1 MKKLKTILQHNI
13 IYYVVLL
20 IAFCLYFISN
30 NLEYNTVYND
40 FNNKTFTITNI
51 TIKDY
56 GLKLDLKGKEK
67 VIGYIYTKSDKE
79 KKEITNTYLLGDKVL
94 ITGEKKEISNNT
106 VPNTFNY
113 KKYLESNKIYN
124 VITITNIKKIETSK
138 SIIYKLKN
146 KLLERSKKLYKSYP
160 YINSLI
166 FGNNTYMDE
175 EIIETYRN
183 NGISHLFAISGLHIS
198 IFIVIIATIL
208 NKLRIKNI
216 SKNII
221 IIIFLIFY
229 MFLTNFSMS
238 VLRGAIFTILLII
251 NKNLKLNINNTN
263 LLLLTLSII
272 LLINPLNWNNIGLKY
287 SFLVTLVLLKSKDY
301 IKGNKL
307 KQMVLIS
314 VIAFLISYPIT
325 VNNFYTINFLS
336 IVYNLIFVPY
346 VEIILLPFTL
356 ISYIFPFLDNIL
368 FLLIKIIESVSQ
380 FLNTINIGTFDMCK
394 ISTIFIVL
402 YYVIIYKT
410 ICTES
415 KKKMMYIVILIVFF
429 IINFLSPL
437 KKENY
442 IMFIDVGQGDSSI
455 ISINNKITMIDT
467 GGLTTYSDK
476 EYKYK
481 ISKNKTIPYLKSI
494 GIKRINNLIITHGD
508 FDHMGEAKYLVEN
521 FKVDKVIFN
530 CGPYNDLEK
539 ELIKTLDERNIKYQS
554 CINKLDI
561 SEAKLKFLQTRDYD
575 NENDNSNVIYTE
587 INGYKFM
594 FMGDAEIEKEKDIL
608 DKYNISNVDV
618 LKIGHHGS
626 STSSSKGFIR
636 KMKPK
641 YSAISVGKDN
651 RYGHPNK
658 EVLDNLSN
666 SKIYRTDKN
675 GSIMFKFKNNK
686 LKIKTCEP

>member
-20 IAFCLYFISN
+20 IAFFMYFISN
-30 NLEYNTVYND
+30 NLEYTTVYND

-67 VIGYIYTKSDKE
+67 VIGYIYTKNNKE
-79 KKEITNTYLLGDKVL
+79 TKDITNTYLLGDKVL
-94 ITGEKKEISNNT
+94 INGEKKEISNNT

-124 VITITNIKKIETSK
+124 VITITNIKKIEENK

-146 KLLERSKKLYKSYP
+146 KLLERSKKLHKSYP

-175 EIIETYRN
+175 DIIESYRN

-198 IFIVIIATIL
+198 IFLVIIATIL
-208 NKLRIKNI
+208 NKLKIKNI
-216 SKNII
+216 TII
-221 IIIFLIFY
+221 LFLIFY
-229 MFLTNFSMS
+229 IFLTNFSMS

-287 SFLVTLVLLKSKDY
+287 SFLVTLGLLKSKDH

-307 KQMVLIS
+307 KQMLLIS
-314 VIAFLISYPIT
+314 IIAFLISYPIT

-336 IVYNLIFVPY
+336 IVYNLVFVPY
-346 VEIILLPFTL
+346 VEIILLPFAL

-368 FLLIKIIESVSQ
+368 FLLIKIIELVSQ

-402 YYVIIYKT
+402 YYVVIYEVINTKN
-410 ICTES
+410 
-415 KKKMMYIVILIVFF
+415 KKKLLYIVILVIFF
-429 IINFLSPL
+429 IINSLSPL

-455 ISINNKITMIDT
+455 ININNKTTMIDT
-467 GGLTTYSDK
+467 GGLTTYNDE

-508 FDHMGEAKYLVEN
+508 FDHMKEAINLVNN
-521 FKVDKVIFN
+521 FKVEKVIFN
-530 CGPYNDLEK
+530 CGTYNDLEQ
-539 ELIKTLDERNIKYQS
+539 ELIKVLDKKNIKYYS
-554 CINKLDI
+554 CVKKLNIDNNKLY
-561 SEAKLKFLQTRDYD
+561 FLQTKEYN

-587 INGYKFM
+587 IDGYKFM
-594 FMGDAEIEKEKDIL
+594 FMGDASITTEHEIL
-608 DKYNISNVDV
+608 NKYNLSDIDV
-618 LKIGHHGS
+618 LKVGHHGS
-626 STSSSKGFIR
+626 KTSSGKEFINEIN
-636 KMKPK
+636 PK
-641 YSAISVGKDN
+641 YSIISVGKNN

-658 EVLDNLSN
+658 EVLDNLKG
-666 SKIYRTDKN
+666 SKIYRTDMD
-675 GSIMFKFKNNK
+675 GSIMFRIKNNK
-686 LKIKTCEP
+686 LKIGTCLP